1 MSNYKLKDSIL
12 EQVIIENNKA
22 ICKVCGVSKPI
33 RGIAT
38 HIFRKHTEK
47 GLEHTNKVC
56 NTLADYAKASMGQVV
71 ECEICN
77 SEFSILTIKIH
88 RSKCLKKLDFEHQ
101 VLDQECAACGNKI
114 EKVIGS
120 GLYCSISCSK
130 GRHART
136 DLESKN
142 KKIKETYAKKRQALL
157 IDVECQNCKK
167 IMKVPPR
174 RRNRKF
180 CSRKCQ
186 VSTPAHIESMTRQI
200 RKHIESGAPYP
211 KGIKCEFHFNDKI
224 IKCDSKLEWI
234 CLKWFAKNYQVQDIE
249 RSSLWLTYRLDN
261 FDRRYNPDFKI
272 ILTSSDVLLVE
283 AKMEQSETTRHNF
296 SQYQKESHVKK
307 DILEEYCNLNKIKSI
322 WFTQKTDSKFYRKA
336 CLEFD
341 NTIRKRTV

>member
-1 MSNYKLKDSIL
+1 MSNYKLKEKLL
-12 EQVIIENNKA
+12 EQVIIENDKA
-22 ICKVCGVSKPI
+22 ICKICGESKPI

-38 HIFRKHTEK
+38 HIFRKHTESGRDLTSRVK
-47 GLEHTNKVC
+47 N
-56 NTLADYAKASMGQVV
+56 NLADYIKNTIDKNV

-77 SEFSILTIKIH
+77 KYFSILTIAQHKI
-88 RSKCLKKLDFEHQ
+88 KCNKAREFKNH
-101 VLDQECAACGNKI
+101 VLNKSCAACGKKI
-114 EKVIGS
+114 QKVIGS
-120 GLYCSISCSK
+120 GTYCSVPCSK
-130 GRHART
+130 GRHARA

-186 VSTPAHIESMTRQI
+186 ASTPAHIESMTRQI

-234 CLKWFAKNYQVQDIE
+234 CLRWLVKNYQVQDIE

-272 ILTSSDVLLVE
+272 ILASSDVLLVE
-283 AKMEQSETTRHNF
+283 TKMEQSETTRHNF

-307 DILEEYCNLNKIKSI
+307 HILEEYCNLNKIKSI

-336 CLEFD
+336 CTEFD